1 MFFFYRIVGLRR
13 AFEWPSFFGVALEFL
28 LLGNE
33 SLIVISLNFSRS
45 IVIIISLIS
54 QRRRSLGIAYVI
66 QSLFSSLHSFVVG
79 VRVLIAAITVAA

>member
-1 MFFFYRIVGLRR
+1 MRR

-28 LLGNE
+28 SLGNE
-33 SLIVISLNFSRS
+33 SVIVISLNFSRS

-54 QRRRSLGIAYVI
+54 QRRRSLGIAYVN